1 MLGIAHCA
9 SSLPTI
15 IRHESTKFP
24 ALPESW
30 DSENI
35 LIRIQGTRQ
44 LRQSSW
50 SYHSQA
56 RYHQLMRTVV
66 TLARTGMQCGMWVLS
81 AVRSCFKSGW
91 IKWKTRMKP
100 NADSLSLSPRYL
112 SDESARAE
120 SVGNLRPHK
129 ERMSAICRLYQLKM
143 TPDATQISITV
154 YDQ

>member
-9 SSLPTI
+9 SSLSTI

-56 RYHQLMRTVV
+56 RYHQLVRTVV

-91 IKWKTRMKP
+91 IKWKTRTKP
-100 NADSLSLSPRYL
+100 NTESLSQYL
-112 SDESARAE
+112 SDKSTKTR
-120 SVGNLRPHK
+120 SVCNLWPDIDQ
-129 ERMSAICRLYQLKM
+129 MSAIRGLYQH
-143 TPDATQISITV
+143 
-154 YDQ
+154 